1 MSKIMT
7 VAGIILLG
15 IGLALGLVG
24 LVSPARLGAMF
35 LTLDSAAILLVGGIL
50 SAGLGG
56 VIAAL
61 ENGAKATARVQ
72 APVDQLPLPG
82 TRGRMDEAIR
92 AAAAASKPELPA
104 SLPELRRAAGEA
116 SEAAK
121 SAIGTTAMGAAAV
134 SIEMSENTVPEITS
148 STSASVAETINA
160 LERAKSDMRA
170 AFGGN
175 GGAASAASSP
185 IIALKPATPA
195 NPSVAI
201 PPPHDEPEDEEPA
214 AVVEEEIVEAN
225 GELYVVEEK
234 TIRGRP
240 ARVLS
245 DGTVEAETDEGWMRF
260 ENIEHLNEYLDG

>member
-7 VAGIILLG
+7 IAGIILLA

-24 LVSPARLGAMF
+24 LVNPARLGALF
-35 LTLDSAAILLVGGIL
+35 LTLDTATTLIVGGIL
-50 SAGLGG
+50 AAGLGG

-61 ENGAKATARVQ
+61 ERGVPSIAKTDAIVDQ
-72 APVDQLPLPG
+72 APLAG
-82 TRGRMDEAIR
+82 SRGRMDEAIR
-92 AAAAASKPELPA
+92 AAAAKIEATAPPV
-104 SLPELRRAAGEA
+104 SLPDFPDLRGAR
-116 SEAAK
+116 SE
-121 SAIGTTAMGAAAV
+121 GAAAAATALGAAAGAV
-134 SIEMSENTVPEITS
+134 SLGEKTIPEIA
-148 STSASVAETINA
+148 TSASTSVADTINA

-175 GGAASAASSP
+175 GGSTSP
-185 IIALKPATPA
+185 VSALKPATPP

-214 AVVEEEIVEAN
+214 AAEVEATGPN

-240 ARVLS
+240 ARILS

-260 ENIEHLNEYLDG
+260 ENLEHLNEYLDG